1 MVIIIIIVII
11 EIMIHMTMFMM
22 LSLCRSHCESSP
34 SSFDECRMAP
44 SGRRPKTKPD
54 DLGHQPTYRMP
65 ESTPTEVLCIKKPKP
80 HIWKTFRMQTELN
93 HGPYRMRTEP
103 EPKLLSSFPSLP
115 ATHRHH
121 HHSSTEAQGWRSN
134 VIVRSVIHSVC
145 LSAG

>member
-1 MVIIIIIVII
+1 MRVHPVHLMNV
-11 EIMIHMTMFMM
+11 EW
-22 LSLCRSHCESSP
+22 RQAAADP
-34 SSFDECRMAP
+34 Q
-44 SGRRPKTKPD
+44 TKPD

-65 ESTPTEVLCIKKPKP
+65 ESTPTEVSCIKKPKP

-103 EPKLLSSFPSLP
+103 EPKLLNSFPSLP

-121 HHSSTEAQGWRSN
+121 RHSSTEAQGWRSY

-145 LSAG
+145 LSFMLSVSRITLRRGKGRRPNMVDTGNG